1 MCRPFGLSQRDLKAT
16 HLEQSR
22 QKVVKDLFGHDI
34 VKSYKTLPSAMQVLS
49 NTELTLLEEA
59 NRVYREKEFEY
70 INVADAVRAFSTFPD
85 LTLFDVLAQKLL
97 AAKPST

>member
-22 QKVVKDLFGHDI
+22 QNVVKDLFGHDI
-34 VKSYKTLPSAMQVLS
+34 VKSYKT

-59 NRVYREKEFEY
+59 NRVYREK
-70 INVADAVRAFSTFPD
+70 
-85 LTLFDVLAQKLL
+85 
-97 AAKPST
+97 